1 MISDMT
7 EDEKSIVEALASC
20 KDARLPDD
28 FADRLARRIRENGE
42 KPANKTIKT
51 TFTRLALIAAS
62 ATLILGFVP
71 GTFDGDRHQDGAVVA
86 NCDILRPTE
95 TSHPENYQ
103 LNGLAFLGFC
113 HEVIRRRFK
122 PLVRAFQKREDDVED

>member
-1 MISDMT
+1 MT
-7 EDEKSIVEALASC
+7 EDEKSISEAFASC

-42 KPANKTIKT
+42 NPANKTIKT
-51 TFTRLALIAAS
+51 TFARLALIAAS
-62 ATLILGFVP
+62 TTLILGFVP
-71 GTFDGDRHQDGAVVA
+71 GTFDGDRHHRGAVVA
-86 NCDILRPTE
+86 NCDTLRPME

-122 PLVRAFQKREDDVED
+122 PLVRALQKHEDDIED